1 MIKVTKQWELGH
13 HDELWDEIVTWCIDQ
28 YGLDGQSKRWN
39 TQATT
44 TYMDFTFERETDAEL
59 FILKW
64 M

>member
-1 MIKVTKQWELGH
+1 MALIRVIKKWEAH
-13 HDELWDEIVTWCIDQ
+13 HTDSLWDEIVDWCVKQFGNDF
-28 YGLDGQSKRWN
+28 SRWQ

-44 TYMDFTFERETDAEL
+44 TYMEFNFNHEVDAEL